1 MQEIKN
7 HPWFLENLPK
17 ELVEGYQSNL
27 QDDMHTPMQT
37 IDEIM
42 SIIEDA
48 KKLAKGPN
56 LSSGQI
62 VGASTFDD
70 METDT
75 EDFDDD
81 ESSGDIVYAF

>member
-17 ELVEGYQSNL
+17 ELIEGYQSDL
-27 QDDMHTPMQT
+27 QDDMYTPMQS

-48 KKLAKGPN
+48 KKLVKGPN
-56 LSSGQI
+56 LSSGQTC
-62 VGASTFDD
+62 GASTFDD
-70 METDT
+70 MATYTD
-75 EDFDDD
+75 DFDDD